1 MRDYKLFYITC
12 KNKKE
17 ADKIAYDLVKKN
29 MVACVNIFPRIKS
42 YFKWNNKIDT
52 AKEIVLIGKTIAKNM
67 NKITTY
73 VKKIHSYD
81 CPCIV
86 FVSLKNGNKDFLHW
100 IKNSVQ

>member
-42 YFKWNNKIDT
+42 YFKWNNKKINVVN
-52 AKEIVLIGKTIAKNM
+52 ESILIGKTMKKNI
-67 NKITTY
+67 NKIIKSEEPLWSNF
-73 VKKIHSYD
+73 VKIY
-81 CPCIV
+81 I
-86 FVSLKNGNKDFLHW
+86 
-100 IKNSVQ
+100 